1 MIKTKFI
8 YGTDQGVNPEIL
20 KYILNNKI
28 LIHTSHDYKG
38 YKYLKKFTK
47 FRKKKTK
54 FILKF
59 KFKNFKEFKKLYKK
73 YKKDLNLKSIYAVQ
87 ICRNPIPKMS
97 DIDLKLLFDF
107 IRKEKKGGGIKKF
120 YYEIFWQYSSDIF
133 KMFDNDLIDGFVF
146 CYNPIEREIDKKLFN
161 KLIDSSKDI
170 IALRTFSGFKIDYNN
185 KIFINKSY
193 IFYLFT
199 KFYIYLICLLF
210 KKTYFEI
217 CKIFVVY
224 NVKKISSVFT
234 TSKFNNFKRVFEK
247 TQKTKNIKFLIMFIN
262 IYHKICWSYF
272 GSNSVS
278 SRDFK
283 KPLFVKIENKLKNFI
298 TF

>member
-1 MIKTKFI
+1 M
-8 YGTDQGVNPEIL
+8 
-20 KYILNNKI
+20 
-28 LIHTSHDYKG
+28 
-38 YKYLKKFTK
+38 
-47 FRKKKTK
+47 
-54 FILKF
+54 
-59 KFKNFKEFKKLYKK
+59 
-73 YKKDLNLKSIYAVQ
+73 
-87 ICRNPIPKMS
+87 
-97 DIDLKLLFDF
+97 
-107 IRKEKKGGGIKKF
+107 
-120 YYEIFWQYSSDIF
+120 
-133 KMFDNDLIDGFVF
+133 
-146 CYNPIEREIDKKLFN
+146 
-161 KLIDSSKDI
+161 
-170 IALRTFSGFKIDYNN
+170 
-185 KIFINKSY
+185 
-193 IFYLFT
+193 
-199 KFYIYLICLLF
+199 F

-298 TF
+298 TS